1 MRLSERPNLYK
12 QRSPLA
18 SELEALR
25 DESLFSLS
33 RDICICDDHPGL
45 DVLSR
50 SLPHLHCALPSEL
63 RPHQDRTGKP
73 RARHR
78 RLTLDV
84 YGQVLEKMKEDG
96 AARMQ
101 QNNENIA

>member
-50 SLPHLHCALPSEL
+50 SLPHLSLQNCDPFKTVRDNLGHA
-63 RPHQDRTGKP
+63 T
-73 RARHR
+73 
-78 RLTLDV
+78 
-84 YGQVLEKMKEDG
+84 

-101 QNNENIA
+101 HGEKH